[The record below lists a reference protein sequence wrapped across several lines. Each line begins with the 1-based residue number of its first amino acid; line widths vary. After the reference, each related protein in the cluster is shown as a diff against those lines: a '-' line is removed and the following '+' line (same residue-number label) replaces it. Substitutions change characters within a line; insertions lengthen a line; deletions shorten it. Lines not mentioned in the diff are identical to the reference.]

1 MILYIAL
8 ADINYNEKF
17 GEISIYLSMLTFISY
32 LVYISIKKEN
42 CKKSKTKVTPTSIKA
57 GILKICDIYVVV

>member
-17 GEISIYLSMLTFISY
+17 GEISIYLSMLTFIAY
-32 LVYISIKKEN
+32 LIYISIKKDIG
-42 CKKSKTKVTPTSIKA
+42 KKNKTKVTPTSIKV
-57 GILKICDIYVVV
+57 GI